1 MRSAAMVNESGFY
14 GAAERRIEYFTVGLG
29 AAGAVCA
36 GTVWGIRAGLGVASG
51 AALAWINYRW
61 MKQGVG
67 ALANLAK
74 PQQGAEKVY
83 VPRSVY
89 FKFMG
94 RYVLLIGAAYVI
106 LSHFN
111 LPVASVLVGFS
122 AIVAAVLLEV
132 IGQLFRSNQI
142 PHAGS

>member
-1 MRSAAMVNESGFY
+1 MARDSEFY
-14 GAAERRIEYFTVGLG
+14 GAAERRIEYFTVALG
-29 AAGAVCA
+29 AAGALCA
-36 GTVWGIRAGLGVASG
+36 GFVWGIRAGLGVASG

-67 ALANLAK
+67 ALANLAR
-74 PQQGAEKVY
+74 PQHGAEKVY

-94 RYVLLIGAAYVI
+94 RYALLIGAAYVI

-111 LPVASVLVGFS
+111 LPVASVLAGFS
-122 AIVAAVLLEV
+122 AVVAAVLVEV
-132 IGQLFRSNQI
+132 VSQLFRSSQI
-142 PHAGS
+142 PHVGS

>member
-1 MRSAAMVNESGFY
+1 MVKEAGFY
-14 GAAERRIEYFTVGLG
+14 SRAERRIEYFTVALG
-29 AAGAVCA
+29 VAGALCA
-36 GTVWGIRAGLGVASG
+36 GIVWGIRPGLGVASG

-74 PQQGAEKVY
+74 PQHGAEKVY

-94 RYVLLIGAAYVI
+94 RYALLIGAAYVI
-106 LSHFN
+106 LARFN
-111 LPVASVLVGFS
+111 LPVAGVLVGFS
-122 AIVAAVLLEV
+122 AVVAAVLVEV
-132 IGQLFRSNQI
+132 IGQLFRGNQI